1 MFMTTAHNSWVY
13 GFDSQMHLQNGF
25 NIINKGFS
33 KPVFVIE
40 ERNSM
45 VILESGYKQKTRE
58 RILCIYR

>member
-1 MFMTTAHNSWVY
+1 
-13 GFDSQMHLQNGF
+13 MHLQNGF